1 MNPFGLTT
9 QQLTAFAD
17 PLLEYLP
24 ASLDPAAVSGSA
36 TADVASLAELAG
48 PEVAAERIRRLGVE
62 VPVERMTERL
72 LVNDGPRAVI
82 SGLRYLNL
90 DPASPFVALKSNF
103 RINDPAT
110 VRRLEAQVLKTYGE
124 SRPLG
129 FTFWEQPGLDLGQT
143 EDWGLLVA
151 GSTDVRRVG
160 LPDGVEVQWPS
171 TVDDFFADFGAE
183 RGRWT
188 KSSPGLS
195 RFVQAQG
202 RDDLEEAARLGQLM
216 IIRDAAGFAGLAA
229 GRSEQLFGQPG
240 LCMIEL
246 FLAERVR
253 SRGWG
258 KMLESQF
265 IARHHPDFGTV
276 WGQIHASNLPSLHT
290 ALSLGRTPLQQEY
303 FVGLS
308 AG

>member
-1 MNPFGLTT
+1 M
-9 QQLTAFAD
+9 
-17 PLLEYLP
+17 
-24 ASLDPAAVSGSA
+24 
-36 TADVASLAELAG
+36 
-48 PEVAAERIRRLGVE
+48 
-62 VPVERMTERL
+62 
-72 LVNDGPRAVI
+72 
-82 SGLRYLNL
+82 RYLNL
-90 DPASPFVALKSNF
+90 DPASPFVALKANF
-103 RINDPAT
+103 RVNRPAT
-110 VRRLEAQVLKTYGE
+110 VRLLKAQVLKTYGE
-124 SRPLG
+124 SMPLG
-129 FTFWEQPGLDLGQT
+129 FTFWEQPGLNLGQT
-143 EDWGLLVA
+143 EDWSLIVA

-160 LPDGVEVQWPS
+160 VPDGLEVHWPS

-183 RGRWT
+183 HGHWT
-188 KSSPGLS
+188 ASSPRLS
-195 RFVQAQG
+195 RFVQVQS
-202 RDDLEEAARLGQLM
+202 RDDLEQAARLGRLM

-240 LCMIEL
+240 LCLIEL

-258 KMLESQF
+258 KVLESQF

-276 WGQIHASNLPSLHT
+276 WGHIHAGNCPSLHT